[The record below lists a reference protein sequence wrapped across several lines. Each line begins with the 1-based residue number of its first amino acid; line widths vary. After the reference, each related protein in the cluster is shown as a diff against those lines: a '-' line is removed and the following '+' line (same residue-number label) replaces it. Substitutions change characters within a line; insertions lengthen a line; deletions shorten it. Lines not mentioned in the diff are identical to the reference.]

1 MAKDSKEEIIVNEE
15 INEIK
20 KEQNGT
26 DTADTSTEEVE
37 VLSAEELGSKDSV
50 EVEVTVEDEKDKLIE
65 ELTSKVND
73 EETKRLR
80 LLADYENFK
89 RRASLDKEGL
99 QKYRAQ
105 NVVTNLIPVLDNF
118 TRALQ
123 VEAKTEEAQLMMT
136 GMQMVYHTLV
146 DALETEGLVE
156 IEALDKDF
164 DPNFHQ
170 AIMTAN
176 EEDKPSGI
184 VLEDLQKGYML
195 KDRVLRPSMVK
206 VNE

>member
-1 MAKDSKEEIIVNEE
+1 MNEE

>member
-1 MAKDSKEEIIVNEE
+1 MNEE
-15 INEIK
+15 IDEIK
-20 KEQNGT
+20 NDQNAT
-26 DTADTSTEEVE
+26 NTATSTDEIEVQ
-37 VLSAEELGSKDSV
+37 SAEEQETTESAVVEESV
-50 EVEVTVEDEKDKLIE
+50 VDEKDKLIE
-65 ELTSKVND
+65 ELTLKVN
-73 EETKRLR
+73 EEEAKRLR

-89 RRASLDKEGL
+89 RRAALDKEGL

-105 NVVTNLIPVLDNF
+105 QVVTNLIPVLDNF
-118 TRALQ
+118 ARALQ

-136 GMQMVYHTLV
+136 GLQMVYRTLV
-146 DALETEGLVE
+146 DALESEGLVE
-156 IEALDKDF
+156 IEALDKEF